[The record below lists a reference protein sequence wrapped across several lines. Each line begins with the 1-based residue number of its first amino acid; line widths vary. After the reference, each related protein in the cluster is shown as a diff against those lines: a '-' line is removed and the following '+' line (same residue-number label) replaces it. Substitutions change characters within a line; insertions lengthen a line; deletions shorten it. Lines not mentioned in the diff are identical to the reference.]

1 MKLIRTIYTLGL
13 LVGLFASCS
22 KESPLDGEQYYKQV
36 YIVGAYEVVQQFDV
50 AYGDG
55 PQNAYVAVAT
65 GGSQNIDRNVEVVLT
80 HNDATIVP
88 SSWECRSQGYP
99 GCALPVRLPVHRCRT
114 IRRESA

>member
-50 AYGDG
+50 ALVHKMRML
-55 PQNAYVAVAT
+55 PLLREVARIST
-65 GGSQNIDRNVEVVLT
+65 GMWK
-80 HNDATIVP
+80 
-88 SSWECRSQGYP
+88 SS
-99 GCALPVRLPVHRCRT
+99 
-114 IRRESA
+114 

>member
-1 MKLIRTIYTLGL
+1 MVSYLDETALNRLCGYVAEYYLLDTLPKVEPIKVDSQLKTIDIMHFGWNIGKAFSI

-55 PQNAYVAVAT
+55 PQNANHSKT
-65 GGSQNIDRNVEVVLT
+65 
-80 HNDATIVP
+80 P
-88 SSWECRSQGYP
+88 
-99 GCALPVRLPVHRCRT
+99 
-114 IRRESA
+114 

>member
-65 GGSQNIDRNVEVVLT
+65 EVARIST
-80 HNDATIVP
+80 GMWK
-88 SSWECRSQGYP
+88 SS
-99 GCALPVRLPVHRCRT
+99 
-114 IRRESA
+114 

>member
-50 AYGDG
+50 AYGDIRKMRML
-55 PQNAYVAVAT
+55 PLLREVARIST
-65 GGSQNIDRNVEVVLT
+65 GMWK
-80 HNDATIVP
+80 
-88 SSWECRSQGYP
+88 SS
-99 GCALPVRLPVHRCRT
+99 
-114 IRRESA
+114 

>member
-65 GGSQNIDRNVEVVLT
+65 GGSGIINGITETKLLRHSLF
-80 HNDATIVP
+80 
-88 SSWECRSQGYP
+88 
-99 GCALPVRLPVHRCRT
+99 
-114 IRRESA
+114 